1 MQLQGWHAERPA
13 TLLSM
18 PLKSLIATHHRKATL
33 IGVLRQEVKRSA
45 GRSGFIGNS
54 WFASHDA
61 NWIQF
66 LTASG
71 TGIGVPWAKQR

>member
-1 MQLQGWHAERPA
+1 MQVQGWQAERPA

>member
-1 MQLQGWHAERPA
+1 MRSLDAP
-13 TLLSM
+13 TL
-18 PLKSLIATHHRKATL
+18 PHKFLIATHHRKATL

-45 GRSGFIGNS
+45 GSSGFIGNS